1 MKRIS
6 IVGTLALVLGLLAIT
21 SFSCKTGSD
30 IEDKEWVLESFEES
44 GNLVAPIAGTEI
56 TLTFDSTKDQVRG
69 SAGCNSYFGGYK
81 ANGTK
86 LSIDQLGHTEMYC
99 MDPEGTMD
107 QETNYLSALI
117 NAKSYE
123 LKDGKLLI
131 DCGEQ
136 TLMFVTREN
145 LPSTT
150 MPPLDGGRSTI
161 GIEIS
166 CDEFS
171 SQQHITKE
179 IEITYPGELIVTLC
193 SNPTTGFQWSEDAN
207 IGDETVLQQY
217 EHNFIPP
224 EGTGVVGAAGKDVW
238 TFKSLKAGTTI
249 ISFDYSRPWEG
260 VEKGEWTFE
269 LTVNIKQK

>member
-207 IGDETVLQQY
+207 IGDETVL
-217 EHNFIPP
+217 
-224 EGTGVVGAAGKDVW
+224 
-238 TFKSLKAGTTI
+238 
-249 ISFDYSRPWEG
+249 
-260 VEKGEWTFE
+260 
-269 LTVNIKQK
+269 